1 MATTDTQVASPIIN
15 VLTKSQY
22 QGIATPSA
30 TEFYLITDDSP
41 ITAGSGL
48 TAVVA
53 GGETMIS
60 HTNSITAVTTQA
72 LYPITIDAQG
82 HITSVGTATTGGTSY
97 THPSATAH
105 TAAAVKVGND
115 ALGHVVI
122 GSALTAADVS
132 AAASTHSHGNIT
144 NAGAITTT
152 VAIATGDKFV
162 ITDSSDSSKLKASS
176 ISFGT
181 STSSFLSN
189 DGT

>member
-15 VLTKSQY
+15 ILTKSQY
-22 QGIATPSA
+22 QGIAAPSA

-72 LYPITIDAQG
+72 LYPITVDAQG
-82 HITSVGTATTGGTSY
+82 HITSVGTATTGGASY
-97 THPSATAH
+97 TVTVTGTGNAITNIGLSGTTITAT
-105 TAAAVKVGND
+105 K
-115 ALGHVVI
+115 
-122 GSALTAADVS
+122 GSSFAS
-132 AAASTHSHGNIT
+132 STHTHGEIT

-152 VAIATGDKFV
+152 VTIATGDKLV
-162 ITDSSDSSKLKASS
+162 ITDSSDSSKLKASG

-181 STSSFLSN
+181 TTSSFLSN